1 MLLHIVY
8 PNPTEICYFI
18 LLYLMTSLDT
28 TCHVMTQRDITR
40 RGIIYGLEIKCQ
52 VAAGEA
58 AGWAVSARFEH
69 IVLEAALN
77 VVCNN
82 LLRRVRALSPA
93 ISTALKGA
101 KRWDYFF

>member
-1 MLLHIVY
+1 MWSGIVY
-8 PNPTEICYFI
+8 GHK
-18 LLYLMTSLDT
+18 L
-28 TCHVMTQRDITR
+28 
-40 RGIIYGLEIKCQ
+40 KWQ

-93 ISTALKGA
+93 ISTALKGD
-101 KRWDYFF
+101 KNCDHYLDNFTD